1 MNQPRY
7 YDDATP
13 WGTIFA
19 ESKPS
24 RFRMAQGAVFLP
36 LRLHGDIDTLNSSST
51 VYCVKM
57 IILTLGHSL
66 LLDRPGNQPIVP
78 ALSMHAVDRVPNLE
92 LKHAF
97 LLAPLG
103 SYLLRPSRPLFTPR
117 SQKLLNRQLGPPHA
131 LASEI

>member
-78 ALSMHAVDRVPNLE
+78 ALSLRTRQSTTISDANLE
-92 LKHAF
+92 PISEHMSVSL
-97 LLAPLG
+97 PEG
-103 SYLLRPSRPLFTPR
+103 SCVYYAVLFMLELLRGE
-117 SQKLLNRQLGPPHA
+117 Q
-131 LASEI
+131 